1 MSFDTVLF
9 TEDENQALTRPQ
21 EAFLWRSGIPREQ
34 SRTETQAKQASQR
47 QPRTPHGGPA
57 GIHSLQRLKGYS
69 RIQFGGVLA
78 E

>member
-47 QPRTPHGGPA
+47 QPRTPHSPQPMSPSTGRKEA
-57 GIHSLQRLKGYS
+57 QQHV
-69 RIQFGGVLA
+69 GVITV
-78 E
+78 EW